1 MFDRSD
7 ALVGPL
13 IGLVVLGV
21 DHMGEEQRAIGKYT
35 PPFVRHQAHE
45 GPVFLPLD
53 ACRRGRVAVRRTV
66 EQGRVSPDD
75 QSVLGLR
82 REPEGAEG
90 LRC

>member
-1 MFDRSD
+1 
-7 ALVGPL
+7 
-13 IGLVVLGV
+13 
-21 DHMGEEQRAIGKYT
+21 MGEEQRAVGKYAAA
-35 PPFVRHQAHE
+35 FVRHQAHE
-45 GPVFLPLD
+45 GPVFLPLY
-53 ACRRGRVAVRRTV
+53 ARRRGRVAVRRAV